1 MTKKPDV
8 RYVLIT
14 DTGYAEN
21 LEYTDYFSV
30 LDLVSRNPGRYTSLL
45 RNGEVVDVNI
55 GATAIAYRKAYDEA
69 YEEVRIR
76 IRNIHRPDWLFEG
89 EGTIHG

>member
-30 LDLVSRNPGRYTSLL
+30 LDLVSRNPARYMALL
-45 RNGEVVDVNI
+45 RNGEVVDARI
-55 GATAIAYRKAYDEA
+55 GPTALAYRKTYDESYSA
-69 YEEVRIR
+69 AARRIR
-76 IRNIHRPDWLFEG
+76 EIHSPTWLPEEEG
-89 EGTIHG
+89 AVRG